1 MIPKLIVILF
11 GLFIIFAG
19 FIMLLNPEK
28 ARRIVSRAGSTIFI
42 NYAELILRM
51 SAGIALILSAENSK
65 SEFLFQILGWFITVS
80 SVIIMIVPRKLHH
93 QYSVKSA
100 KIIKPNYFRII
111 SPFSFLFGGFLIY
124 AVL

>member
-19 FIMLLNPEK
+19 FIILLNPEK

-51 SAGIALILSAENSK
+51 SA
-65 SEFLFQILGWFITVS
+65 
-80 SVIIMIVPRKLHH
+80 
-93 QYSVKSA
+93 
-100 KIIKPNYFRII
+100 
-111 SPFSFLFGGFLIY
+111 
-124 AVL
+124 